1 MYDLFCDFSFDYD
14 IKKKATDKDINEMLV
29 VVEDFHNAWPSTYM
43 KLNKI
48 FSGIRSGKIKL
59 DSEEEM
65 ERKMEEFENSSKLS

>member
-43 KLNKI
+43 KLTQVIGVLLKTFQLLTFHFFFFLKN
-48 FSGIRSGKIKL
+48 
-59 DSEEEM
+59 
-65 ERKMEEFENSSKLS
+65 